1 MQRLLRAWATALNQA
16 DRIQAGM
23 PESPGVDKP
32 EGVYEVRLSATLAD
46 RLAKEL
52 LLMADEVEGHGGSTW
67 WLTDELEAA
76 IEALHG

>member
-67 WLTDELEAA
+67 RLTDELEAA